1 MKRIRIPGVVDI
13 VRSDDPAEIK
23 SFAQDLNLD
32 REYSDRSLPVNAHIL
47 KQVRETLQVN
57 GVPFPTVTPR
67 CGEGRTETQAALWK
81 RLSALAPDLS
91 AGPVQLEELAA
102 YVRGGGE
109 TGTCG
114 PLVQQVVGSLFV
126 PGFKATSASW
136 DAALLLDKA
145 PRTMNPALLAWWAV
159 TKQVDKA
166 KKLLSDMVGGDLAAV
181 HAIGIALHNI
191 VSGVNAMREIYK
203 DPSTRATLTPESVRS
218 RCLFAPASVIRQPTG
233 RGNSTN
239 NGLEPRTLVVLDLQA
254 ANAKS
259 PDENLVFLRQTW
271 SQCPAEQWVPALLEG
286 IWRRA
291 CASG

>member
-13 VRSDDPAEIK
+13 VRSDDAAEIK

-32 REYSDRSLPVNAHIL
+32 REYSDRSLPVNGHIL
-47 KQVRETLQVN
+47 KQVQETLQVD
-57 GVPFPTVTPR
+57 GISFPTVTPR
-67 CGEGRTETQAALWK
+67 CGEGRAEAQAALWK
-81 RLSALAPDLS
+81 RLSALAADLS

-102 YVRGGGE
+102 YVRGAGQAGS
-109 TGTCG
+109 CG

-126 PGFKATSASW
+126 SNFKATSASW
-136 DAALLLDKA
+136 DAAVLLDKA

-191 VSGVNAMREIYK
+191 VSGVNAMREMYG
-203 DPSTRATLTPESVRS
+203 DPSIRNTLSPQLARS
-218 RCLFAPASVIRQPTG
+218 RCLFAPASVIRQPVG
-233 RGNSTN
+233 QDNSN
-239 NGLEPRTLVVLDLQA
+239 RGLEPSALVVFDLQT

-259 PDENLVFLRQTW
+259 PDEDLVFLRKTW
-271 SQCPAEQWVPALLEG
+271 SQCPAEQWVPALMDG
-286 IWRRA
+286 IWQRA
-291 CASG
+291 CTSG

>member
-32 REYSDRSLPVNAHIL
+32 REYSDRSLPVNTHIL

-67 CGEGRTETQAALWK
+67 CGEGRAAAQTHLWK
-81 RLSALAPDLS
+81 RLSALAQDFS
-91 AGPVQLEELAA
+91 AGPVQLEGLAA

-191 VSGVNAMREIYK
+191 VSGVDAMREIYR
-203 DPSTRATLTPESVRS
+203 DPSVRASLTPQSVRS
-218 RCLFAPASVIRQPTG
+218 RCLFAPASVIRQPVG
-233 RGNSTN
+233 PDNSN
-239 NGLEPRTLVVLDLQA
+239 NGLEPSTLVVLDLQA

-259 PDENLVFLRQTW
+259 PDESLVFLRQTW

-291 CASG
+291 CASS

>member
-1 MKRIRIPGVVDI
+1 LKRIRIPGVVDI
-13 VRSDDPAEIK
+13 VRSDDAAEIK
-23 SFAQDLNLD
+23 SFAKDFNLD
-32 REYSDRSLPVNAHIL
+32 REYSDRSVPVNGHIL

-67 CGEGRTETQAALWK
+67 CDEGRAAAQTALWE
-81 RLSALAPDLS
+81 RLSALARDFA
-91 AGPVQLEELAA
+91 AGPDRLEGLAA
-102 YVRGGGE
+102 YVRGGGQS
-109 TGTCG
+109 GSCG
-114 PLVQQVVGSLFV
+114 LLVQQVVGSLFV
-126 PGFKATSASW
+126 PNFTATSASW

-203 DPSTRATLTPESVRS
+203 DPSIRATLTPQSARS
-218 RCLFAPASVIRQPTG
+218 RCLFAPASVIRQPAG
-233 RGNSTN
+233 PDNSN
-239 NGLEPRTLVVLDLQA
+239 NGLNPSTLVVLDLQT